1 MDYTAIL
8 SRLEALLTG
17 TTGILLIAAIG
28 VACIVGAHFF
38 RMRFARTGLDQKTKS
53 YRNVVIEP
61 YEEDESKDP
70 MEAMLPKFSKR
81 QEQF

>member
-8 SRLEALLTG
+8 FRLEALFTG
-17 TTGILLIAAIG
+17 TTGILLIAAVG
-28 VACIVGAHFF
+28 VVGIVGVHFF

-61 YEEDESKDP
+61 YEEDEAKDP
-70 MEAMLPKFSKR
+70 VEAMMPKFSTSQK
-81 QEQF
+81 QF

>member
-8 SRLEALLTG
+8 SRLEEVLTG
-17 TTGILLIAAIG
+17 TTGILLIAALG
-28 VACIVGAHFF
+28 VVCIVGAHFF
-38 RMRFARTGLDQKTKS
+38 RMRFARTRLDQKTKS

-61 YEEDESKDP
+61 YEEDEGQDP
-70 MEAMLPKFSKR
+70 MEAMMPKFSTQ